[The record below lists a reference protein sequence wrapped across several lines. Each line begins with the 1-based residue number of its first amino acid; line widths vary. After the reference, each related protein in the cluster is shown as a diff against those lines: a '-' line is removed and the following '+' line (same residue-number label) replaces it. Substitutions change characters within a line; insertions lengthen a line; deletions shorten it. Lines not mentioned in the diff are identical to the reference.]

1 MDPRIELENMIWE
14 VREKLNQIEMKLWE
28 VPHTVETYEAPFV
41 APVEGDYMHPET
53 PTHPCPEE
61 LGEEAYYDT
70 ACQGWMQP
78 TEDEA
83 DEHNLTANMNT
94 DMNYD
99 SEANVW
105 VEDSTNDWSND
116 FDAHTYF
123 YAEDI
128 ANEYVEPEAN
138 EEVAPLSEEPTMDE
152 ANVPMQQHDEVHYDN
167 APEGNAMP
175 TDGTTEG

>member
-1 MDPRIELENMIWE
+1 MDPRIDVMNMIWE
-14 VREKLNQIEMKLWE
+14 VREKLNQLEMKLWE
-28 VPHTVETYEAPFV
+28 IPHTVETYEAPFV

-53 PTHPCPEE
+53 PTHPCPVE

-78 TEDEA
+78 TA
-83 DEHNLTANMNT
+83 DEHDEYNLTANMNT

-99 SEANVW
+99 CEANVW

-128 ANEYVEPEAN
+128 AHEYSEEPN
-138 EEVAPLSEEPTMDE
+138 VEVAPVSEPEME
-152 ANVPMQQHDEVHYDN
+152 ANTMMPQHDEVNYET

-175 TDGTTEG
+175 TDGTVEG